1 MSTSSVAA
9 LRGVEIGVGL
19 DLSERTGETDVPRWP
34 VEEAG
39 EPFRCKLPG
48 VDGCTGESFSLVST
62 RFGGLEKLVSIAPE
76 MVRPRCI

>member
-1 MSTSSVAA
+1 MSTNSVAA

-19 DLSERTGETDVPRWP
+19 DLSERAGETDVPRWP
-34 VEEAG
+34 DDDAG

-48 VDGCTGESFSLVST
+48 VDGCKGESFSLVST
-62 RFGGLEKLVSIAPE
+62 KFGVLVKLVSIAPD